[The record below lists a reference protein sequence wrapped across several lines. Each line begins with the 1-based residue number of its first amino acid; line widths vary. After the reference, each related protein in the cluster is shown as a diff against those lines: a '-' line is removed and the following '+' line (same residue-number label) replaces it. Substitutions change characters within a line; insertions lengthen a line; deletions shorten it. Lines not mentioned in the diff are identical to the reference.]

1 MNIARRTILGV
12 ALSAATAALGC
23 HTEPPPPPPPAPL
36 PPPVQPVGPVAPGPG
51 VPAGACDQAQLLAS
65 TTSMQARAAAE
76 APGMKPEGAPVCG
89 VVGEGQTVVG
99 PIFILEPGYCYT
111 VLGQSLPPVGQM
123 EMVLQADLGAAAGAL
138 LPAGMTGM
146 AQMAQSPV
154 LVSTTPGER
163 VSMGEKQSC
172 YQWAFPLPG
181 TVKLILKSRMGGGPM
196 AAQVYRKK
204 K

>member
-12 ALSAATAALGC
+12 ALSAGAAALGC

-36 PPPVQPVGPVAPGPG
+36 PPPVQPIGPAAPA
-51 VPAGACDQAQLLAS
+51 VPAAPCDQAQLLAT
-65 TTSMQARAAAE
+65 TTSMQVRAAAE
-76 APGMKPEGAPVCG
+76 APGMKPEGMPVCG

-99 PIFILEPGYCYT
+99 PLFVLEPGYCYT
-111 VLGQSLPPVGQM
+111 VLGQSLPPVSQM
-123 EMVLQADLGAAAGAL
+123 EMVLEADSAAGAGSL
-138 LPAGMTGM
+138 LPPGMAGM

-181 TVKLILKSRMGGGPM
+181 TVKLILRSRVGGGPL
-196 AAQVYRKK
+196 AAQVYRRKK
-204 K
+204 